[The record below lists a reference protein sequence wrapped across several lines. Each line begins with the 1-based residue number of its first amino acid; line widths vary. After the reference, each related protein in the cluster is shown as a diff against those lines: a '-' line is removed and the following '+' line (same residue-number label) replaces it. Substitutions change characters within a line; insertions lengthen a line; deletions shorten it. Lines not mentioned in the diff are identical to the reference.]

1 VKYVSALICDV
12 WFAESNMDRPAL
24 RALLDKAE
32 VARRE
37 AFFKSSDKAQF
48 TVGAAL
54 LRLIASHEI
63 GTRPERLLV
72 DRSCNYCSLPHGKPR
87 IVGADLHVSKTHSDG
102 TLAIAL
108 TRVAPIGVDL
118 EVVTSQ
124 DIDELALFVLA
135 PEEQALTNED
145 FFIYWSRK
153 ESLLKAIGIGLQ
165 VPMHD
170 IKVSAAHEPAELIS
184 YRSAPMVASMQDLDT
199 PRGYVGALTVLAQGC
214 LEIHFHNGAAF
225 FS

>member
-1 VKYVSALICDV
+1 LICDV

-24 RALLDKAE
+24 RALLDTAE

-54 LRLIASHEI
+54 LRLIVSHEI
-63 GTRPERLLV
+63 GTEPERLQV
-72 DRSCNYCSLPHGKPR
+72 DRTCTYCSLPHGKPR
-87 IVGADLHVSKTHSDG
+87 IVGADLHVSKTHSAG
-102 TLAIAL
+102 RLAIAL

-118 EVVTSQ
+118 EAVTSQ
-124 DIDELALFVLA
+124 DIDGLAPFVLS
-135 PEEQALTNED
+135 PKEQALTNED

-153 ESLLKAIGIGLQ
+153 ESLLKAIGIGLH

-170 IKVSAAHEPAELIS
+170 VTVSATHEPAELVS
-184 YRSAPMVASMQDLDT
+184 FRSEPTVASMQDLET
-199 PRGYVGALTVLAQGC
+199 PPGYVGALTVLAQGC
-214 LEIHFHNGAAF
+214 LELHFHDGATLL
-225 FS
+225 S